1 MTVQEKL
8 RLGITASRN
17 AIFSMVLLALVKGS
31 VGLYSGSTALLADA
45 VHTAMDVFT
54 SLAVWIG
61 LKVSLKSGGESFP
74 YGYYKAEN
82 IVALFVSLIIL
93 LSGVEL
99 LREGLA
105 GIKAPSELQFEGLAL
120 ATSVF
125 SVLGIYALSVY
136 KARIGNLINSQAL
149 IADARHS
156 YTDVFASLVVVAA
169 VLGSMF
175 GVPQL
180 DSFGAIVISFLIFKL
195 GLESARD
202 AMLILMD
209 AWLDRE
215 TNEKIRQN
223 IENIPGL
230 LALKDLKLRK
240 SGLVV
245 FGEATVE
252 IEGDPD
258 LKQINLLSESVERAV
273 RKEVENLEHLAV
285 NARAVERKRVRFALP
300 VFGNE
305 GLSARL
311 SEHLGKAPY
320 FLFADVE
327 ARELRNWKVLENPA
341 SDIEKK
347 RGVKTVEFL
356 LQEKANAL
364 VLSSVGEGPFHMLR
378 DNLVRIYRTPDG
390 VETAL
395 EILDRIED
403 LEEIEEPE

>member
-8 RLGITASRN
+8 GLGITASRN
-17 AIFSMVLLALVKGS
+17 AIFSLVLLALVKGS

-61 LKVSLKSGGESFP
+61 LKVSLKSGSESFP

-82 IVALFVSLIIL
+82 IVALFVSLLIL

-105 GIKAPSELQFEGLAL
+105 GIKAPSVIRFEGLAL
-120 ATSVF
+120 ATSLF
-125 SVLGIYALSVY
+125 SVFGIYALSVY
-136 KARIGNLINSQAL
+136 KARIGHLIDSQAL

-156 YTDVFASLVVVAA
+156 YTDVFASLVVAVA
-169 VLGSMF
+169 VLGSML

-180 DSFGAIVISFLIFKL
+180 DSFGAVVISFLIFKL

-202 AMLILMD
+202 AMLTLMD

-215 TNEKIRQN
+215 ANEKIKRN
-223 IENIPGL
+223 IENIPGI

-273 RKEVENLEHLAV
+273 RREVENLEHLTV
-285 NARAVERKRVRFALP
+285 DARPVEKEQMRIAIP
-300 VFGNE
+300 VFGKE
-305 GLSARL
+305 GLSVRL

-320 FLFADVE
+320 FLFADLE
-327 ARELRNWKVLENPA
+327 AKELRNWKVLENPA

-395 EILDRIED
+395 EILGRIED

>member
-17 AIFSMVLLALVKGS
+17 AIFSLVLLALIKGS

-54 SLAVWIG
+54 SLAVWVG

-82 IVALFVSLIIL
+82 IVALFVSLLIL

-105 GIKAPSELQFEGLAL
+105 GIKAPSEIRFEGLAL
-120 ATSVF
+120 VTSLFSVF
-125 SVLGIYALSVY
+125 GIYALSVY
-136 KARIGNLINSQAL
+136 KARIGALIDSQAL

-156 YTDVFASLVVVAA
+156 FTDVFASLVVAVA
-169 VLGSMF
+169 VLGSML

-180 DSFGAIVISFLIFKL
+180 DSFGAVVISFLIFKL

-202 AMLILMD
+202 SLLTLMD

-215 TNEKIRQN
+215 ANEKITRN

-252 IEGDPD
+252 VEGDPD
-258 LKQINLLSESVERAV
+258 LKQISLLSESVEKAV

-285 NARAVERKRVRFALP
+285 DVRPVERKQIRVALP
-300 VFGNE
+300 VFGKE
-305 GLSARL
+305 GLSAKL

-320 FLFADVE
+320 FLFADFE
-327 ARELRNWKVLENPA
+327 AKELRNWEVLENPA

-364 VLSSVGEGPFHMLR
+364 VLSSVGEGPYHMLR
-378 DNLVRIYRTPDG
+378 ENFVSIFRTPDG
-390 VETAL
+390 AGTAEEVL
-395 EILDRIED
+395 ERIEE

>member
-1 MTVQEKL
+1 MTVQKKL

-17 AIFSMVLLALVKGS
+17 SIFSLFLLALVKGS
-31 VGLYSGSTALLADA
+31 VGFYSGSTALLADA

-54 SLAVWIG
+54 SLAVWVG
-61 LKVSLKSGGESFP
+61 LKVSLKSGGVNFP

-82 IVALFVSLIIL
+82 IVALFVSLLIL

-105 GIKAPSELQFEGLAL
+105 SIKAPSDIRFEGLAL
-120 ATSVF
+120 ATSLF
-125 SVLGIYALSVY
+125 SVFGIYALSVY
-136 KARIGNLINSQAL
+136 KARIGHLIDSQAL

-169 VLGSMF
+169 VLGSML

-180 DSFGAIVISFLIFKL
+180 DSFGTVVISFLIFKL

-202 AMLILMD
+202 SLLTLMD

-215 TNEKIRQN
+215 ANEKIKQN

-230 LALKDLKLRK
+230 LALKELKLRK

-258 LKQINLLSESVERAV
+258 LKQINLLSESVEKAV

-285 NARAVERKRVRFALP
+285 NARAVERTRIRLALP
-300 VFGNE
+300 VFGKE
-305 GLSARL
+305 GMESKP

-320 FLFADVE
+320 FLFADLE
-327 ARELRNWKVLENPA
+327 AKELLNWKVLENPA
-341 SDIEKK
+341 SDIDKK

-378 DNLVRIYRTPDG
+378 ENFVKIYRTPDG
-390 VETAL
+390 AGTAG
-395 EILDRIED
+395 EVFERIEE